1 MSLQSLTDGEKLPI
15 LFVGSGL
22 TRRYKNAPD
31 WTQLLHQI
39 AEYIDVVADFKK
51 LQSQVSQNP
60 ENKSKQDWEIYA
72 LIASHLELE
81 FNKKFYSKHL
91 EPFEEEWIADGKNP
105 FRECIAYLIEKND
118 YVEDEKLQSEL
129 KLLKQLD
136 GKIIASITTNYDC
149 MLEEIFSYSD
159 DSTFVGQPELFSPKS
174 SGLSEVYKL
183 HGCISKPEKIII
195 SYEDYNRF
203 EQTAKLF
210 TAKLMTLMSEN
221 PVIFIGYSIN
231 DPNVHNVLKDLV
243 SCLDRSQVDELNKHF
258 YVVEYAEGQ
267 DEVLEKTHTFNA
279 TSYDGHSVA
288 FPVTVLSTDNYGLI
302 YEELYKL
309 KPTLNLKLVRQ
320 IKRLINEIVLDTVES
335 DHVNQNKTPQIA
347 VMLDDLD
354 KIDSP
359 DGIAVMLGPAH
370 QISQYGYGIHD
381 IKFIIE
387 DIIFEKNTF
396 KSKLLVQVT
405 FDKHICAKTRLVPIH
420 KYISDMPVQE
430 VRKFSRVVKYARH
443 RNTADTFLNS
453 DYKSRMKTADFPT
466 IDTLREIVGNYKFE
480 TKAYKTYVIMIKTAL
495 ENKNMEYVKEFLQKE
510 FYNYDKMNTTHV
522 SDFKRLACIYDFV
535 MYQKHTFN

>member
-1 MSLQSLTDGEKLPI
+1 MSLQSLTAGERLPI

-31 WTQLLHQI
+31 WSQLLQQI
-39 AEYIDVVADFKK
+39 AEYIDVVTDFRK
-51 LQSQVSQNP
+51 LQSQVSQDP

-72 LIASHLELE
+72 LIASHLELQ
-81 FNKKFYSKHL
+81 FNNKFYSKELDSH
-91 EPFEEEWIADGKNP
+91 EEEWILEGKNP
-105 FRECIAYLIEKND
+105 FRECIAYLIEQND
-118 YVEDEKLQSEL
+118 YVEDENLQSEL

-136 GKIIASITTNYDC
+136 GKIIATITTNYDC

-243 SCLDRSQVDELNKHF
+243 SCLDRSQVEELNKHF
-258 YVVEYAEGQ
+258 YVVEYSEGQ
-267 DEVLEKTHTFNA
+267 EEVLEKTHTFNA

-288 FPVTVLSTDNYGLI
+288 FPVTVLSTDNYALI
-302 YEELYKL
+302 YEELFKL

-320 IKRLINEIVLDTVES
+320 VKRLINEIVLDTVES
-335 DHVNQNKTPQIA
+335 HHVNHSKKSQIA

-354 KIDSP
+354 KIDSTE
-359 DGIAVMLGPAH
+359 GIAVAIGPTH

-387 DIIFEKNTF
+387 DIIFEKTTF
-396 KSKLLVQVT
+396 KSKQLVQVT
-405 FDKHICAKTRLVPIH
+405 FEKHICKKNHLVPIH
-420 KYISDMPVQE
+420 KYINELPVQE
-430 VRKFSRVVKYARH
+430 VKKLNKVVNYARN
-443 RNTADTFLNS
+443 RNTANAFLTS
-453 DYKSRMKTADFPT
+453 SYKSRMRTA
-466 IDTLREIVGNYKFE
+466 EIPSIEILKDIVENYKFE
-480 TKAYKTYVIMIKTAL
+480 TKAYVTYVKMIKTAL